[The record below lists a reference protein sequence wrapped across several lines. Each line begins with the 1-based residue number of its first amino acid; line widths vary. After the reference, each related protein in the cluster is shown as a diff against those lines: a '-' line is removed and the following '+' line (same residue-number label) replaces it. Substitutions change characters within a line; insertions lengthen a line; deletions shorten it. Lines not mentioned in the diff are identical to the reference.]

1 MRELVNEQIT
11 CRVITQP
18 ALYLMEAFL
27 PSDLIH
33 KVNAHI
39 DAVRESA
46 SDYAPALVGQIKR
59 DKKSAQLQMDL
70 RQKTPEAL
78 AGVIVQI
85 GKEYLKAQG
94 FDANITPN
102 DMWSVHSYEGDYNP
116 LHDHGGNTVL
126 GLSSI
131 LYLKVPPTI
140 SEKQAIQYGG
150 APQLNMA
157 TGNCDGFTQFIWGA
171 TGIRDFALLRPP
183 TQQYVKPETGKL
195 LIFPNWLL
203 HRVEP
208 FYGDGERRTL
218 SCNMDVE
225 FTQ

>member
-1 MRELVNEQIT
+1 M
-11 CRVITQP
+11 ITQP
-18 ALYLMEAFL
+18 ALYLMEALL
-27 PSDLIH
+27 PSDLVD

-39 DAVRESA
+39 DAVRPIA
-46 SDYAPALVGQIKR
+46 NDYASSLVGQIRR

-70 RQKTPEAL
+70 QQNIPEAL
-78 AGVIVQI
+78 AGVIAQI
-85 GKEYLKAQG
+85 GTEYLRGQG
-94 FDANITPN
+94 FAAKVTPN

-131 LYLKVPPTI
+131 LYLKVPATI
-140 SEKQAIQYGG
+140 LEKRPVDYGR
-150 APQLNMA
+150 APSLTMA
-157 TGNCDGFTQFIWGA
+157 TGNCDGFTQFVWGA

-183 TQQYVKPETGKL
+183 TQQYVKPEAGKL

-208 FYGDGERRTL
+208 FYGEGERRTL
-218 SCNMDVE
+218 SCNLDVA
-225 FTQ
+225 FT